1 VTALLRRLWAD
12 PPIRRA
18 IVLWAAF
25 CALGYVVIS
34 VGFVAMTDLNPS
46 GDAIALGLNLL
57 VAVLA
62 FIVYVGATIGII
74 ILVRSRRTGRG

>member
-1 VTALLRRLWAD
+1 MTALLQRLWAD

-46 GDAIALGLNLL
+46 GDALALGLNLL
-57 VAVLA
+57 IAVLA

>member
-18 IVLWAAF
+18 IVLWGVF
-25 CALGYVVIS
+25 CALGYVVTS
-34 VGFVAMTDLNPS
+34 VGFVAMADLNLS
-46 GDAIALGLNLL
+46 GDAIALGANLL
-57 VAVLA
+57 IAIVA

-74 ILVRSRRTGRG
+74 VLVRSWRIGRG